1 MHRQDGRRPESPV
14 ATRVERARE
23 RVVMDDV
30 DALGRGDLLDHA
42 AHLQC
47 VHDLR
52 IRLAEAVGDGAIP
65 QRNEPRRG
73 ARLSGAEHGHLVSTC
88 DNRVGQIGHDG
99 LYTPIAIRR
108 NLEVGRRD
116 EHDPQWIGAIREN
129 FSATHSRSSPRGST
143 AALATL
149 SITTCPFR

>member
-1 MHRQDGRRPESPV
+1 MRSHNGMN
-14 ATRVERARE
+14 RA
-23 RVVMDDV
+23 
-30 DALGRGDLLDHA
+30 A
-42 AHLQC
+42 
-47 VHDLR
+47 
-52 IRLAEAVGDGAIP
+52 
-65 QRNEPRRG
+65 G

-129 FSATHSRSSPRGST
+129 FSATHSRSSPRGLDSCISNS
-143 AALATL
+143 LDHDL
-149 SITTCPFR
+149 SIPMTGHRNGVGAQYLRFSLRYVSIVTGRNRRV